1 MELPDGLQDLL
12 RTLELWKLLQPP
24 KRGGQADDTSLPA
37 AANAPLRRS
46 VYTLLR
52 CLITKREDWTD
63 RSLADSI
70 GPTILR
76 SIWLEEDSSVWSGG
90 VVGEAIALFLTKF
103 RRVWL
108 AVVAPVDSI
117 EGAPKDEDGSSED
130 SDEDESEGD
139 DEEAMGTSEEQLVLS
154 PPPGQDTYS
163 SFLGFLQRGCNGQ
176 AIEAYPLV
184 LVILSTIPEEVR
196 SVRESGVVIPC

>member
-1 MELPDGLQDLL
+1 
-12 RTLELWKLLQPP
+12 
-24 KRGGQADDTSLPA
+24 
-37 AANAPLRRS
+37 
-46 VYTLLR
+46 
-52 CLITKREDWTD
+52 
-63 RSLADSI
+63 
-70 GPTILR
+70 
-76 SIWLEEDSSVWSGG
+76 LEEDSSVWSGG